1 MSKVFFDMGISLD
14 GFTAGLNGGP
24 DNPLGD
30 NGTKIHQWVY
40 MLKSFREHLSLEGG
54 DTGKDNDIV
63 NETFERIGANIMG
76 KKMFIEGEAN
86 WPEKAPFHCPVF
98 VLTHQKRE
106 PWKRKGGTTFYF
118 TNESIEAV
126 LKRAK
131 EAAGKKDI
139 RISGGANVIR
149 QYLEAGLVDEFNL
162 HLAPIILGSGV
173 PLFEKIKSDNFW
185 FEIVDVIHSPVVTH
199 LYYKVNKKNQEK

>member
-14 GFTAGLNGGP
+14 GFIAGLNGGP
-24 DNPLGD
+24 KNPLGD

-40 MLKSFREHLSLEGG
+40 PLKSFREHLSLEGG
-54 DTGKDNDIV
+54 ETGRDNDIIS
-63 NETFERIGANIMG
+63 EIFDRIGANIMG
-76 KKMFIEGEAN
+76 KRMFIEGEAN
-86 WPEKAPFHCPVF
+86 WPGNAPFHCPVF
-98 VLTHQKRE
+98 VLTHEKRE

-118 TNESIEAV
+118 TDESIESV

-131 EAAGKKDI
+131 EAAGSKDI

-149 QYLEAGLVDEFNL
+149 QYLRAGFVDEFNL

-173 PLFEKIKSDNFW
+173 PLFEKINSDNFW
-185 FEIVDVIHSPVVTH
+185 FEIADVIHSPAVTH
-199 LYYKVNKKNQEK
+199 LYYRIHKNK